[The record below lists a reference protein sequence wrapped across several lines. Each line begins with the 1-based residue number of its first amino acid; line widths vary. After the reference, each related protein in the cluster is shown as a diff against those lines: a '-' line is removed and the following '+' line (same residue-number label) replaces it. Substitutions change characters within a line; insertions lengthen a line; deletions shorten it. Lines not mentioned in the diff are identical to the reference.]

1 VVLLDVDPVPARDSD
16 LGREVW
22 KRQTDYWACR
32 DSGRFRMVAAAAA
45 AAAAAAVEV
54 GRTIGCL
61 VEIPVE
67 LRPLSFVVGE
77 VQVMLRVDWGMDFD
91 IVAAAAVDVV
101 ADG

>member
-32 DSGRFRMVAAAAA
+32 DSERFRMVAV